1 MTKKKDIQIRI
12 ITGCIS
18 REGGIGCHLGYQNI
32 DFVLE
37 VVVVVVVVVKN
48 LVVVVV
54 IVVVVVSRQLE
65 LPRFLEQW
73 VHWLRVFRI

>member
-54 IVVVVVSRQLE
+54 IVVVVVSRQLVSRTS
-65 LPRFLEQW
+65 PHSSSCPPAPPCQ
-73 VHWLRVFRI
+73 